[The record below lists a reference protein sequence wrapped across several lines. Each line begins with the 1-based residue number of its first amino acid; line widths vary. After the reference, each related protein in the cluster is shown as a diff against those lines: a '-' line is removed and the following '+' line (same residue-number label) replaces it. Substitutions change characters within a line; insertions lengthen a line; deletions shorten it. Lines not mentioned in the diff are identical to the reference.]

1 MSIMHT
7 LLRYI
12 DVIQHMEKEEDSRK
26 KREVR
31 PSDVD
36 EDDLEGPL
44 PPPTTAPMRRCR
56 ICGHEGQD
64 KYCPSCLAETM
75 VALGPGAR

>member
-1 MSIMHT
+1 MSILHT

-12 DVIQHMEKEEDSRK
+12 DVIQHMEKEEDARK

-36 EDDLEGPL
+36 EDDLDT
-44 PPPTTAPMRRCR
+44 PPPPGPRPTLRRCR
-56 ICGHEGQD
+56 VCGHEGHD
-64 KYCPSCLAETM
+64 KFCSHCLAETM
-75 VALGPGAR
+75 EPVRRPR